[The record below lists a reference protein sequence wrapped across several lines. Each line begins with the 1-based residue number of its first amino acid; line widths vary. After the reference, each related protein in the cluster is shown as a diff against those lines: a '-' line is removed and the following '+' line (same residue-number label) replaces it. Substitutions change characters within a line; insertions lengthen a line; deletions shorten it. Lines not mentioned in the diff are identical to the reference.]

1 MAKKS
6 FKEQSKIAK
15 KAAAKRKKNQLR
27 KKRKKAA
34 RKASRKNILS
44 EKKFVER
51 LRRKEY
57 LAFSTG
63 KAQGPPDIVA
73 YKNRKLSFY
82 EIKPS
87 NPKATKDALFKKT
100 QSDWI
105 KKYCFNKRVDVN
117 LVFYKGSRPFK
128 YSEIKISKKNISDF
142 VNKQKNLDDIIERTK
157 ILPYK

>member
-1 MAKKS
+1 MRITKAEYKRR
-6 FKEQSKIAK
+6 AR
-15 KAAAKRKKNQLR
+15 KAADTKKTNSLQKTRKR
-27 KKRKKAA
+27 AA
-34 RKASRKNILS
+34 RIASRKNILS

-51 LRRKEY
+51 LRRNGY

-73 YKNRKLSFY
+73 YKNRKLSFF

-87 NPKATKDALFKKT
+87 NPKARKDALFKKT

-128 YSEIKISKKNISDF
+128 YAEIKISKKNISDF